1 MGKTRI
7 EIVPSILSADIGRL
21 AEQVEEAAAAG
32 ADRIQVD
39 VMDGHFVPNLTS
51 GPQVVEAVRSSSPT
65 ARSRSGV
72 FAACLPRSRSRS
84 TAGST
89 RARRRSSSRPG
100 QRSWSPAARSTAS
113 RAGSPPASKLFAK
126 PLTEELKQA
135 AAEKALELVQDGMLI
150 GLGSGS
156 TARYFTEGLGGL
168 VAGGTK
174 VRGVPTSRAT
184 AELAAEL
191 GIPIVTELV
200 GQIDLTVDGA
210 DEVDPALN
218 LIKGRGGALFRE
230 KLVAAASKR
239 FVVVVDESKMV
250 KELGVGVLP
259 VEVLPFLW
267 RLTAE
272 RVAGLGVSLVVRGG
286 EETPYIT
293 DNGNLI
299 LDVTVEGGIKHAA
312 DFGVELKKLTG
323 VVEHGLFVGMTD
335 TVIIAGPEG
344 PRMIGRELA
353 GH

>member
-1 MGKTRI
+1 M
-7 EIVPSILSADIGRL
+7 
-21 AEQVEEAAAAG
+21 
-32 ADRIQVD
+32 
-39 VMDGHFVPNLTS
+39 
-51 GPQVVEAVRSSSPT
+51 
-65 ARSRSGV
+65 
-72 FAACLPRSRSRS
+72 
-84 TAGST
+84 
-89 RARRRSSSRPG
+89 
-100 QRSWSPAARSTAS
+100 
-113 RAGSPPASKLFAK
+113 
-126 PLTEELKQA
+126 TEELKQA

-156 TARYFTEGLGGL
+156 TARYFTEGLGHL
-168 VAGGTK
+168 VAGGMK

-299 LDVTVEGGIKHAA
+299 LDVTVEGGIKHPA
-312 DFGVELKKLTG
+312 DLGVELKKLTG

-335 TVIIAGPEG
+335 TVIMAGPEG
-344 PRMIGRELA
+344 PRMIGRESA
-353 GH
+353 GR

>member
-1 MGKTRI
+1 M
-7 EIVPSILSADIGRL
+7 
-21 AEQVEEAAAAG
+21 
-32 ADRIQVD
+32 
-39 VMDGHFVPNLTS
+39 
-51 GPQVVEAVRSSSPT
+51 
-65 ARSRSGV
+65 
-72 FAACLPRSRSRS
+72 
-84 TAGST
+84 
-89 RARRRSSSRPG
+89 
-100 QRSWSPAARSTAS
+100 
-113 RAGSPPASKLFAK
+113 
-126 PLTEELKQA
+126 TEELKQA

-156 TARYFTEGLGGL
+156 TARYFTEGLGHL

-299 LDVTVEGGIKHAA
+299 LDVTVKGGIKHPA

-335 TVIIAGPEG
+335 TVIMAGPEG
-344 PRMIGRELA
+344 PRMIGRESA
-353 GH
+353 GR